1 MKRILSLIILSLSVM
16 LAFSACQKEKVLI
29 PSTGV
34 TLNPSSITM
43 LVGEWKEISASVTP
57 GDVTCT
63 FNTWKSS
70 NTGVAVVDNWGRVSG
85 MSPGKATITASNGDF
100 SATCEVTVNPVVETA
115 ITLNPASL
123 TVKEDAQATI
133 TATISPKNAT
143 YTDIEWTS
151 SNETVAKVDKETG
164 VVTGVAMGNATITAK
179 SHHGVTATCAVTVVV
194 NVPTEPETLDIW
206 KSDAPGY
213 RAILGGSSDVTS
225 DFLTYSAA
233 GGVVTWGEN
242 TTGKPRTATLVTGSS
257 SITVTQ
263 VEAKDFKGTYS
274 FRAQR
279 FSNNTKVTTAAADVT
294 FDVTIGDPLVGET
307 LENFDGKTYTNNLG
321 LTGLYLDA
329 VADAVVEIDY
339 PAKSARF
346 GLFLDERKAQA
357 VDNGNATYPYVC
369 FIPECGTVWSA
380 TAMTSPWNFVPKP
393 ISATQNYQ
401 WLWFT
406 VDSACKV
413 LNYDYPNKQFLI
425 GTDGSNGT
433 TIIGITC
440 AVAKNATPTADD
452 IFGTYNVIYQ
462 ANPGK
467 KMDTGGFTLTR
478 K

>member
-16 LAFSACQKEKVLI
+16 LAFSACEKGKELI

-34 TLNPSSITM
+34 TLSPSSLTI
-43 LVGEWKEISASVTP
+43 LVGEWKEINASVTP
-57 GDVTCT
+57 GNVTCT

-70 NTGVAVVDNWGRVSG
+70 DAGVAVVDNWGRVTG
-85 MSPGKATITASNGDF
+85 MKPGKATITASNGDF

-115 ITLNPASL
+115 VTLDPAAL

-133 TATISPKNAT
+133 KAILTPKNAT
-143 YTDIEWTS
+143 YTDIVWTS
-151 SNETVAKVDKETG
+151 SDETVAKVDKETG
-164 VVTGVAMGNATITAK
+164 VVTGVSMGNATITAK
-179 SHHGVTATCAVTVVV
+179 SHHGVTATCAVTVIV
-194 NVPTEPETLDIW
+194 NIPTEPETLEIW
-206 KSDAPGY
+206 KNDAPGY
-213 RAILGGSSDVTS
+213 RAILGGTSDVTS
-225 DFLTYSAA
+225 DFLSYSAA

-263 VEAKDFKGTYS
+263 VEAKDFKGTYA
-274 FRAQR
+274 FRTQR
-279 FSNNTKVTTAAADVT
+279 FSNNTKVTTAAADIT
-294 FDVTIGDPLVGET
+294 FDVTIGDPLFGET
-307 LENFDGKTYTNNLG
+307 LENFDGKTYTNTLG
-321 LTGLYLDA
+321 LRGLYLDA
-329 VADAVVEIDY
+329 VADAVVDIDY
-339 PAKSARF
+339 PAKTARF
-346 GLFLDERKAQA
+346 GLLLDERKAQP
-357 VDNGNATYPYVC
+357 VDNGNETYPFVC
-369 FIPECGTVWSA
+369 FIPECGTVWTA
-380 TAMTSPWNFVPKP
+380 TAMSSPWNFVPKP
-393 ISATQNYQ
+393 VSTTQNYQ

-406 VDSACKV
+406 VDSSCTV

-425 GTDGSNGT
+425 GTDGTNGT